1 MHVSKIATPATT
13 PSASAS
19 ASASVPASTFSVS
32 HAEEVEAARPQHSL
46 NQTQSQTHSQSALYQ
61 ERERV
66 QDNCTWQLVWTV
78 YSVLESVDLD
88 KTLTSNLRE
97 LRSQVL
103 CLYASMLK
111 CYYNG
116 IYRHC

>member
-1 MHVSKIATPATT
+1 MHVSKIVTPATT
-13 PSASAS
+13 PSASAA
-19 ASASVPASTFSVS
+19 ASASFPASAFSVS
-32 HAEEVEAARPQHSL
+32 HAEEIEAARPPHSL
-46 NQTQSQTHSQSALYQ
+46 NQTQSQTHSQTALHQ

-97 LRSQVL
+97 LRSQVVF
-103 CLYASMLK
+103 LYDIMLV
-111 CYYNG
+111 
-116 IYRHC
+116 